1 MIQKLMPVVGEFLF
15 ADGFLHAGVI
25 VGSPTKS
32 EYTQAKNLNHD
43 HVLTKH
49 EMTCLYIMS

>member
-25 VGSPTKS
+25 VSLRFLALSDVTGGSMLSMMQKS
-32 EYTQAKNLNHD
+32 II
-43 HVLTKH
+43 VR
-49 EMTCLYIMS
+49 